1 MSVVKNNRGNFWIFF
16 LNTTFI
22 VTMFRVGIGR
32 EDKIIKVKRR
42 GKFKL
47 KKVGLTGSEFGYG
60 FSCI

>member
-1 MSVVKNNRGNFWIFF
+1 MDFF

-47 KKVGLTGSEFGYG
+47 KKVGLTGSEL
-60 FSCI
+60 